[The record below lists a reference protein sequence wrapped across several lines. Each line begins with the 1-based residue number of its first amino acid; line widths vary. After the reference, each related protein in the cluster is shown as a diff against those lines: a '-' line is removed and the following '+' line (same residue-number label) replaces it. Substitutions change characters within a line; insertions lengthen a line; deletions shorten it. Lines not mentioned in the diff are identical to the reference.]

1 MALKIRLRQQGKK
14 NRPFFRLV
22 LTESRNPRDG
32 KYIEAL
38 GWYNPLESEIEKMA
52 SISADRV
59 QHWLDQG
66 AIVTVKAE
74 GLIKKSC
81 PQVIEAYHK
90 KKLAKMAKDCEK
102 RKAARK
108 ASSTKAIKKK

>member
-38 GWYNPLESEIEKMA
+38 GWYNPFETADDKNLMIHG
-52 SISADRV
+52 DRV
-59 QHWLDQG
+59 QHWLGLG
-66 AIVTVKAE
+66 AVITESVE
-74 GLIKKSC
+74 SLLKKSC
-81 PQVIEAYHK
+81 PGVLAAYKQK
-90 KKLAKMAKDCEK
+90 KIARQL
-102 RKAARK
+102 KAAAKRRG
-108 ASSTKAIKKK
+108 SKKTA